1 MAMSEEEYLKK
12 QRKRKAREIQ
22 KAEGCNYTT
31 ALRRVIAE
39 EEASSDGKD
48 GDS

>member
-22 KAEGCNYTT
+22 KATGVNYTT
-31 ALRRVIAE
+31 ALRQVIAE
-39 EEASSDGKD
+39 EEAENGEA
-48 GDS
+48 